1 VVNKSA
7 SGSGETKLENWV
19 SRVLIVGVAISLFLE
34 GLGMM
39 LLCLHS
45 HSTAISWEP
54 SASIHGRDFFTFL
67 GQLVTGNRAVPLPLY
82 LMILGIAIL
91 LLTPY
96 IRAVMSV
103 FYFASVKN
111 VKYFIITLFVLA
123 ILTISLTIH

>member
-1 VVNKSA
+1 MVDKGA
-7 SGSGETKLENWV
+7 PGSGETKLENWV
-19 SRVLIVGVAISLFLE
+19 SRVLIVGVVISLILE
-34 GLGMM
+34 GLGML

-67 GQLVTGNRAVPLPLY
+67 NRLVTETPAVPLPLH
-82 LMILGIAIL
+82 LMVLGIAVL
-91 LLTPY
+91 MLTPY

-111 VKYFIITLFVLA
+111 VKYLIITLFVLA
-123 ILTISLTIH
+123 ILTISLAIH